1 MSYRGRMPR
10 CFTDPD
16 ISSGVCNPLLP
27 LRPDE
32 PCECA
37 LARSCLI
44 ARLLK
49 DDKSIPLAELK
60 DRPYDEI
67 LTRADNVWSA
77 LQAHKQEEAD
87 RQKVRVHVASAK
99 MAPAVNP
106 FRIGS
111 LRHFIVETLAKDWT
125 ALSDLLAD
133 IAMHVPDAKNVDL
146 VLDYV
151 TSITSQ
157 EQHGYRIMESG
168 GLYKCFAR

>member
-1 MSYRGRMPR
+1 MPG
-10 CFTDPD
+10 CFSNPD

-27 LRPDE
+27 LRQDE

-44 ARLLK
+44 RRLLK
-49 DDKSIPLAELK
+49 DDSSIPLAELK

-67 LTRADNVWSA
+67 LTRADSVWA
-77 LQAHKQEEAD
+77 AVQAYKQEESD
-87 RQKVRVHVASAK
+87 RHMVRAHVASAK

-106 FRIGS
+106 FRVGS
-111 LRHFIVETLAKDWT
+111 LRHFIIETLTKNWMTT
-125 ALSDLLAD
+125 ADLLAE
-133 IAMHVPDAKNVDL
+133 ISVHVPDAKNVAL

-157 EQHGYRIMESG
+157 EEHGYRIIESAG
-168 GLYKCFAR
+168 QYKCFSR